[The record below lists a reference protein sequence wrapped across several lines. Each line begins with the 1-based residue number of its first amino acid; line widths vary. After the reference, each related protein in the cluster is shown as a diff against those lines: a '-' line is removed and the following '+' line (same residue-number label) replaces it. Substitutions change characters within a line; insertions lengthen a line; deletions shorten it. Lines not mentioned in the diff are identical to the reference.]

1 MQILK
6 TFFKVENNIF
16 NENILL
22 HTITNLKKMGFE
34 HSTQC
39 ILHNLYVSKFLLVS
53 LKKELYRYKN
63 CKHTKKL

>member
-34 HSTQC
+34 RSTQC

-53 LKKELYRYKN
+53 LKKNYTDIKIAN
-63 CKHTKKL
+63 TQKKL